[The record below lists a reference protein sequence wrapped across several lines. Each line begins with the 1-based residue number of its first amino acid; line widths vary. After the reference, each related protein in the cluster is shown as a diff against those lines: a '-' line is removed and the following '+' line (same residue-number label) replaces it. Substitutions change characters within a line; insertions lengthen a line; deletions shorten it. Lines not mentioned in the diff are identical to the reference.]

1 MVNQKTVN
9 LKWIWEFPG
18 GPVVRTQHFYGQEQ
32 AQALVEGLR
41 SHKLCNTT
49 KNRSSNKQK
58 KKKMGALKETS
69 RHLRPKA
76 HSDSGAS

>member
-18 GPVVRTQHFYGQEQ
+18 GPMVRTQHFYGQEQ
-32 AQALVEGLR
+32 AQALVAGLR
-41 SHKLCNTT
+41 SLKLCDTA

-58 KKKMGALKETS
+58 KKKKGGGFEGDSQALEAQS
-69 RHLRPKA
+69 
-76 HSDSGAS
+76 SQ

>member
-18 GPVVRTQHFYGQEQ
+18 GPMVRTQHFYGQEQ
-32 AQALVEGLR
+32 AQALVAGLR
-41 SHKLCNTT
+41 SLKLCNTA

-58 KKKMGALKETS
+58 KKGGGGFEGDSQALEAQS
-69 RHLRPKA
+69 
-76 HSDSGAS
+76 SQ

>member
-41 SHKLCNTT
+41 SHKLCNTA

-58 KKKMGALKETS
+58 KKNGGFEGDIQALEAQGS
-69 RHLRPKA
+69 Q
-76 HSDSGAS
+76 